1 MFKGY
6 TGEFHN
12 SLDAKGRVSVPPAFR
27 DVLGSHFWIGCG
39 LDPKCLVIYSDE
51 EWAAFCERLKAL
63 PGNSEK
69 ARDIIRYF
77 ASGTREVE
85 LDKQGRILL
94 PLQLRQA
101 AGISKDCAF
110 AGAIGRA
117 ELWSEEAY
125 SEYHTTSLTADRIN
139 AAAEELRDMGFTF

>member
-1 MFKGY
+1 MFRSY

-12 SLDAKGRVSVPPAFR
+12 SLDAKGRVSVPPVFR
-27 DVLGSHFWIGCG
+27 DMLGSHFWIGCG
-39 LDPKCLVIYSDE
+39 LDPKCLVLYSDE
-51 EWAAFCERLKAL
+51 EWAAFCERLKVL

-94 PLQLRQA
+94 PQQLRQA
-101 AGISKDCAF
+101 VNIVKDCVF
-110 AGAIGRA
+110 AGAISRA
-117 ELWSEEAY
+117 ELWSEEAF
-125 SEYHTTSLTADRIN
+125 SEYHSANLTADTIN
-139 AAAEELRDMGFTF
+139 EAAEELRGMGFTF